1 MPRNG
6 VDPTETC
13 RKDPRESLAQAIG
26 PVFADTSACFG
37 ASCEIPPGFGSNSK
51 KPNAKVG
58 RQ

>member
-6 VDPTETC
+6 VDPAETC
-13 RKDPRESLAQAIG
+13 RKDPRESLAKAIG

-37 ASCEIPPGFGSNSK
+37 AGCEIPPGFGSNSK